1 MLCLTV
7 NTSADAHNS
16 GLGKTKHNNN

>member
-16 GLGKTKHNNN
+16 GLGKT